1 MDIAKALP
9 EIKNIR
15 KQLTDIIFENINGT
29 NLDKIKKLD
38 EVNKNFKILADEIDE
53 KEIKDVSSDINEAIK
68 NKMLE
73 HIYKPVLKLENLI
86 EHQEEKISI

>member
-1 MDIAKALP
+1 MDIVKALP
-9 EIKNIR
+9 EIKSIR

-73 HIYKPVLKLENLI
+73 HIYKPVLKLESLI